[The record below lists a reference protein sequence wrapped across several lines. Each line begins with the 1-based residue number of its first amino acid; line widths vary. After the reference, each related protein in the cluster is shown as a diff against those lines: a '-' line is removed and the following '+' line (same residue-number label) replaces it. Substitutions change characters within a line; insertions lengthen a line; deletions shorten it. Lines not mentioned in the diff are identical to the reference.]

1 VEGHVQLG
9 LYQYAVDSGA
19 VDELAGGPAV
29 AGGAEL
35 VQLGLENDRADAV
48 VQPQGVHADD
58 GPQRTDLRARLAHSA
73 ALVRA
78 ESFPALAGDHCRE
91 CDFVSIC
98 PVKGA
103 GSVTSQ

>member
-1 VEGHVQLG
+1 MQ
-9 LYQYAVDSGA
+9 
-19 VDELAGGPAV
+19 
-29 AGGAEL
+29 
-35 VQLGLENDRADAV
+35 
-48 VQPQGVHADD
+48 ADD
-58 GPQRTDLRARLAHSA
+58 GPERTDLRTRLSRSA

-78 ESFPALAGDHCRE
+78 ESFPAVAGDHCRE